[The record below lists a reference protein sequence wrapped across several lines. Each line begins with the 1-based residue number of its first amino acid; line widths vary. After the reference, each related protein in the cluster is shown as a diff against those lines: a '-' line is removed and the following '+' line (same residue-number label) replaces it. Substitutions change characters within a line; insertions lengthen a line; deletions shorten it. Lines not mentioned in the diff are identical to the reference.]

1 MLKHAATLSPS
12 DEIILKGILEGFG
25 SVLDLNKIDKI
36 NSEIKKIFQSIKED
50 SGDLP
55 EGSLYQVAYYM
66 AKNRAQVLAV
76 KKDKAEQKAE
86 PKAEPKPETFVQPII
101 KRKRQEAVTTAPT
114 SSEPIQPESIQ
125 PIIEPQ
131 KEESKSSVIRRAI
144 FDAFDFVGGLNEATT
159 IEHINHEA
167 KKVYE
172 WFINKIDKLSSYD
185 LYEAAF
191 RAAKNRAEEI
201 IAAHN
206 ILVDQELKSQ
216 MKIKRKEDSERDE
229 IERQRISE
237 VAKIEL
243 EELINKLLHEKDLS
257 LVTKEA
263 LKYFK
268 LIYLDDKRDPEVVHL
283 FPGTSRD
290 QRYQWKARAVRMIAP
305 YASEDARKYI
315 GEKTKRKFAYAP
327 NILIKAA
334 QIFLIRCQE
343 G

>member
-1 MLKHAATLSPS
+1 MLKYAATLSPS
-12 DEIILKGILEGFG
+12 DEVILKGILEGFG
-25 SVLDLNKIDKI
+25 VVLDLNKIDKI

-55 EGSLYQVAYYM
+55 EGSLYQIAYYM
-66 AKNRAQVLAV
+66 AKNRAEVLAI

-86 PKAEPKPETFVQPII
+86 PKAETFVQPVI
-101 KRKRQEAVTTAPT
+101 KRKKQEVVTAP
-114 SSEPIQPESIQ
+114 EVVQ
-125 PIIEPQ
+125 PIPDPI
-131 KEESKSSVIRRAI
+131 KEEDKSSIIRRAI

-191 RAAKNRAEEI
+191 RAAKKRAEDI
-201 IAAHN
+201 TAAHK
-206 ILVDQELKSQ
+206 ILVDQDLRSQ
-216 MKIKRKEDSERDE
+216 MKVKRKEDAERDE
-229 IERQRISE
+229 IDKQRISE

-243 EELINKLLHEKDLS
+243 KELIDKLLHEKEFS

-268 LIYLDDKRDPEVVHL
+268 LIYLDDKRDADIVHL

-290 QRYQWKARAVRMIAP
+290 QRYQWKTRAVKMIAP

-327 NILIKAA
+327 SILFKAA
-334 QIFLIRCQE
+334 QMFLIRCQE